1 MRIWY
6 CTKLFGVYH
15 TWAYVRHMTANN
27 DASLNRLFLFAE
39 LVAHDLVDGKNV
51 WTEIMNAHCLLF
63 LPEHIIIVSQGPG
76 SAKSVIS
83 IKMQIL
89 LFHSTSRYNLM
100 RLTHLTFG
108 FAMPLIIFSGR
119 ILWKYSNTWLQINV

>member
-1 MRIWY
+1 
-6 CTKLFGVYH
+6 
-15 TWAYVRHMTANN
+15 MTAEN
-27 DASLNRLFLFAE
+27 DASLNRLFLLAE

-51 WTEIMNAHCLLF
+51 LTEHMNAHCLLF

-89 LFHSTSRYNLM
+89 LFHRTSRYNLM
-100 RLTHLTFG
+100 RLTHSTFG
-108 FAMPLIIFSGR
+108 FAMPLIMFSGR
-119 ILWKYSNTWLQINV
+119 IL